1 MNNRT
6 PYVKIWQELE
16 RSKSMIFLA
25 GPRQAGKTTLAKIIS
40 DSFTNNLYF
49 NWDIVAH
56 RVSLLENP
64 AFFESVELKD
74 QSTPLIVLD
83 EIHKYKDWK
92 NYLKGIFDQFQ
103 GRYKFLISGSGRL
116 DFYQKGGDSLAGRYY
131 LFHLWPF
138 TISELGGQNRT
149 IVKFLKNPLH
159 ITMKKKDN
167 LREIW
172 IQLSVLSGFPE
183 PYLSNKITTY
193 RRWSNTYSKQ
203 LIREDIRDLTGIKS
217 IGSIETLYHM
227 LPSKIASPISIPSL
241 ACDLKVTYNSINSWL
256 SAFERFFLVFSVS
269 PWSKRIARA
278 IHKERKIYLWDIPKI
293 KEPSARFENMVA
305 IELFRAVT
313 AWNDFGYGQFA
324 LNFIKNKEQQEV
336 DFLIV
341 DGDEPVLLIEAKLA
355 DTSPSSALIKF
366 QNALNIPAVQ
376 LVNEGDGYRRFSNNG
391 QPILVA
397 PAFQWLAQLP

>member
-1 MNNRT
+1 MNKRT
-6 PYVKIWQELE
+6 PYVIIWQELE
-16 RSKSMIFLA
+16 KNKCMIFLS
-25 GPRQAGKTTLAKIIS
+25 GPRQAGKTTLAKIIT

-56 RVSLLENP
+56 RVRLLENP

-103 GRYKFLISGSGRL
+103 GKYKFLVSGSGRL
-116 DFYQKGGDSLAGRYY
+116 DLYQKGGDSLAGRYY

-138 TISELGGQNRT
+138 TISELGRQNRT
-149 IVKFLKNPLH
+149 IVQFLKDPLR
-159 ITMKKKDN
+159 ITMKKREK
-167 LREIW
+167 LKEIW
-172 IQLSVLSGFPE
+172 DRLSVLSGFPE
-183 PYLSNKITTY
+183 PYLSNKVTTY

-203 LIREDIRDLTGIKS
+203 LIREDIRDMTGIKS
-217 IGSIETLYHM
+217 IGDIETLYYL
-227 LPSKIASPISIPSL
+227 LPSKISSPISIPSI
-241 ACDLKVTYNSINSWL
+241 ARDLKVTYNSINSWL
-256 SAFERFFLVFSVS
+256 SVFERFFLVFSIS

-278 IHKERKIYLWDIPKI
+278 VHKERKVYLWDIPKI

-305 IELFRAVT
+305 VELYRAVT
-313 AWNDFGYGQFA
+313 TWNDLGFGQFA

-341 DGDEPVLLIEAKLA
+341 DGDEPVLLVEAKLA
-355 DTSPSSALIKF
+355 DTSPSPVLIKF

-376 LVNEGDGYRRFSNNG
+376 LVNEGEGYRRFSNNG

>member
-1 MNNRT
+1 MNKRT

-16 RSKSMIFLA
+16 SGKGMIFLA
-25 GPRQAGKTTLAKIIS
+25 GPRQAGKTTLARIIS
-40 DSFTNNLYF
+40 DSFANNLYF
-49 NWDIVAH
+49 NWDIVDH
-56 RVSLLENP
+56 RIRLLENP
-64 AFFESVELKD
+64 VFFESVELKD
-74 QSTPLIVLD
+74 QSVPLIILD

-92 NYLKGIFDQFQ
+92 NYLKGIFDQFR
-103 GRYKFLISGSGRL
+103 GKYKFLISGSGRL
-116 DFYQKGGDSLAGRYY
+116 DIYQKGGDSLAGRYY

-138 TISELGGQNRT
+138 TISELGGQNST
-149 IVKFLKNPLH
+149 IEKFLEDPLY
-159 ITMKKKDN
+159 ITMKKKDK

-172 IQLSVLSGFPE
+172 NRLSVLSGFPE

-227 LPSKIASPISIPSL
+227 LPSKIASPISIPSF

-256 SAFERFFLVFSVS
+256 SAFERFFLVFSIS

-278 IHKERKIYLWDIPKI
+278 IQKERKVYLWDIPRI

-313 AWNDFGYGQFA
+313 AWNDLGYGQFA

-341 DGDEPVLLIEAKLA
+341 DGDEPVLLIETKLA
-355 DTSPSSALIKF
+355 NTTPSPVLIKF